1 MWRASPVA
9 AICSLP
15 DCGACLDHRPRWGTG
30 SQAASSSSSSRAP
43 PTRTRGDDAALQAA
57 WIAIGRGED
66 YVGPEQTEVDYL
78 TDPRRRDL
86 AASPPPP
93 PPPRRQRCREGGSR
107 SLLAGLRRYLDATR
121 STVRGEPLPPHLP
134 CLPAHVLTYSRLACP
149 WSQALDRR
157 DGQHQVNLLFGLR
170 RRAEPPEAAAA
181 APRRPVQQ
189 EAARGRCSRAEA
201 RWWPSVRASQRTQ
214 A

>member
-1 MWRASPVA
+1 MSTALEIGAAAPTRTARSTTGMQICRPRNALAQSREIMWRASPVA

-15 DCGACLDHRPRWGTG
+15 NCGACLDHRPRWGTG

-93 PPPRRQRCREGGSR
+93 PPPPHR
-107 SLLAGLRRYLDATR
+107 LL
-121 STVRGEPLPPHLP
+121 
-134 CLPAHVLTYSRLACP
+134 RLAASSASSTP
-149 WSQALDRR
+149 PALQRGRIALSARWFAQVPRR
-157 DGQHQVNLLFGLR
+157 DEIYG
-170 RRAEPPEAAAA
+170 
-181 APRRPVQQ
+181 
-189 EAARGRCSRAEA
+189 AR
-201 RWWPSVRASQRTQ
+201 
-214 A
+214 

>member
-1 MWRASPVA
+1 MDQPGGVATRDLHRRVHRPRNRCGRPDTHCALDDWSDGDADRAALVRNALSQSRAVMWRASPVA

-93 PPPRRQRCREGGSR
+93 LPPPHR
-107 SLLAGLRRYLDATR
+107 LL
-121 STVRGEPLPPHLP
+121 
-134 CLPAHVLTYSRLACP
+134 RLAASSASATP
-149 WSQALDRR
+149 PALQRGRIALSARWFAQVPRR
-157 DGQHQVNLLFGLR
+157 DEIYG
-170 RRAEPPEAAAA
+170 
-181 APRRPVQQ
+181 
-189 EAARGRCSRAEA
+189 AR
-201 RWWPSVRASQRTQ
+201 
-214 A
+214 